1 MEGRGARIKEL
12 MPAKPTHII
21 DASALIAYFNG
32 EDGHDRFAQLL
43 SDEQNVLA
51 MHATNLCE
59 VYYGYLRADGLERAE
74 KAWEEAI
81 RVVQILKELD
91 DGFVKRVA
99 RWKVE
104 YGLDLADAHAA
115 AAAEEHAC
123 ELVTTDSDFDAA
135 NGAGALRVLKLRD
148 APCNRVS
155 LEECD
160 TLGAESG
167 RE

>member
-1 MEGRGARIKEL
+1 

-81 RVVQILKELD
+81 RIVQVLCKLD

-104 YGLDLADAHAA
+104 HRLGFADAHAA

-123 ELVTTDSDFDAA
+123 ELVTTDSDFDAVKSS
-135 NGAGALRVLKLRD
+135 GALAVLKLRD
-148 APCNRVS
+148 ALCNRVS
-155 LEECD
+155 SEERD
-160 TLGAESG
+160 RQGAEAE
-167 RE
+167 RK

>member
-1 MEGRGARIKEL
+1 MA
-12 MPAKPTHII
+12 AKPTHII

-32 EDGHDRFAQLL
+32 EDGHERFAQLL
-43 SDEQNVLA
+43 SDEGNVLA

-74 KAWEEAI
+74 TAWEEAV
-81 RVVQILKELD
+81 RVVQVMNKLD

-104 YGLDLADAHAA
+104 YGLGLADAHAA

-123 ELVTTDSDFDAA
+123 ELVTADSGFDAA
-135 NGAGALRVLKLRD
+135 KGAGALEVMKLRD

-155 LEECD
+155 SEERD
-160 TLGAESG
+160 TQGAEAE